1 MANLNK
7 CDACKT
13 GKAETGAVFNGKF
26 GAYCTACLNSAK
38 RIDSVSKASYE
49 RDRDREDHRRDM
61 LQPWVGGKPNQE
73 YIREYPEYAEG
84 NFTKEELEE
93 YG

>member
-13 GKAETGAVFNGKF
+13 GIAETGAVFSGKF
-26 GAYCTACLNSAK
+26 GAYCKACLNSAK

-61 LQPWVGGKPNQE
+61 LQPWLPNGKPNPE
-73 YIREYPEYAEG
+73 FIREYPERND
-84 NFTKEELEE
+84 NFTEEELKEV
-93 YG
+93 